1 MRFSSSTFTERPWH
15 GIGATLENP
24 PKQPTLMDLTAT
36 LAKEAKAKGMTDE
49 QFAVVLQAML
59 IGRSSR

>member
-24 PKQPTLMDLTAT
+24 PKTLMDLTAT